1 MARTLILQPS
11 AKINLT
17 LHVGPRRQDG
27 YHDLRTLLQS
37 ITLHDTLTVSG
48 RRGPFGLACRT
59 PGVPADRTNLV
70 WRAAEVLWAALG
82 REGEPRDAH
91 IKLEKAIP
99 SQAGLGG
106 GSADAAAALSG
117 LNALWGARLPRREL
131 MRLGATL
138 GSDVPFFFQGGTA
151 LGVGRGQELYPVD
164 DVERMGVVI
173 IKPSFGVATAEAYGW
188 LDADRAERGGRR
200 KGDIAG
206 PAGVAEAPGRG
217 AVEMGWPS
225 GPVRLS
231 NDLMGPVARRHPAID
246 EMVQACLG
254 CGALGAQM
262 SGSGSAVFGLF
273 PEAAAAK
280 AARQLKRPDWLVIV
294 ARTQSRREAAR
305 RIGL

>member
-17 LHVGPRRQDG
+17 LHVGPRRRDG
-27 YHDLRTLLQS
+27 YHDVRTLLQS
-37 ITLHDTLTVSG
+37 VTLHDTLTVSA

-70 WRAAEVLWAALG
+70 WRAAEVLWTALG

-91 IKLEKAIP
+91 IKIEKAIP

-138 GSDVPFFFQGGTA
+138 GSDVPFFLQGGTA

-164 DVERMGVVI
+164 DVGRMGVVI
-173 IKPSFGVATAEAYGW
+173 IKPSFGVATADAYGW
-188 LDADRAERGGRR
+188 LDADRAALGGRR
-200 KGDIAG
+200 NGDIAG
-206 PAGVAEAPGRG
+206 PAGVAA
-217 AVEMGWPS
+217 A
-225 GPVRLS
+225 LS

-246 EMVQACLG
+246 EIVQACLG

-262 SGSGSAVFGLF
+262 TGSGSAVFGLF
-273 PEAAAAK
+273 AESAAAK
-280 AARQLKRPDWLVIV
+280 AARQLKRSDWLVIV
-294 ARTQSRREAAR
+294 ARTQSRREAASR
-305 RIGL
+305 MGL

>member
-1 MARTLILQPS
+1 MSRTLILKPS

-17 LHVGPRRQDG
+17 LHVGPKRADG

-37 ITLHDTLTVSG
+37 ITLCDKLTFSS

-70 WRAAEVLWAALG
+70 WRAAEVLWAAIG
-82 REGEPRDAH
+82 REGDPRDAH
-91 IKLEKAIP
+91 VKLEKAIP

-117 LNALWGARLPRREL
+117 LNKLWGARVPRREL

-173 IKPSFGVATAEAYGW
+173 IKPSFGVSTAQAYGW
-188 LDADRAERGGRR
+188 LDFDRAARSVESPVGSGESPARGT
-200 KGDIAG
+200 I
-206 PAGVAEAPGRG
+206 
-217 AVEMGWPS
+217 EMGWPS

-231 NDLMGPVARRHPAID
+231 NDLMAPVARRHPAIA
-246 EMVQACLG
+246 EIVQACLG

-262 SGSGSAVFGLF
+262 TGSGSAVFGLF
-273 PEAAAAK
+273 PESVAAK

-305 RIGL
+305 HMGL